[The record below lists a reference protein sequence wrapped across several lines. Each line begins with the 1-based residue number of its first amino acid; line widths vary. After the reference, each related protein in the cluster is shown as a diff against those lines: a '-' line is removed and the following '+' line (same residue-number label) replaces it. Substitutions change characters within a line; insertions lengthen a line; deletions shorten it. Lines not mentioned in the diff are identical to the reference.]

1 MKQKRQIG
9 ILLVLILAA
18 ALVWAW
24 NFRSKAVTADAS
36 PNLQEPATIIDV
48 ENPHIRMEQIERAR
62 SAEYKGSGRN
72 PFSPAA
78 AAPAPVA
85 KTTKP
90 ANEFKKYGPE
100 PPPPPP
106 PPLPCV
112 LPANVKFYGF
122 GTVPNGTSRRAF
134 LHDGEDVHVLGE
146 GDVLLKRFRIIRIS
160 NANLEFEEI
169 SRGCIGTAPLVEEPA
184 GGPGSPGAP
193 GGLPQ

>member
-9 ILLVLILAA
+9 VLFILITAA

-24 NFRSKAVTADAS
+24 NFRSKAVTADAG
-36 PNLQEPATIIDV
+36 PNLQEPAPIIDV

-62 SAEYKGSGRN
+62 GAEYKGTGRN

-78 AAPAPVA
+78 APAAAVKTA
-85 KTTKP
+85 KLEKKS
-90 ANEFKKYGPE
+90 EFVGPQL

-106 PPLPCV
+106 PPPCV

-122 GTVPNGTSRRAF
+122 GTVPNGTARRAF
-134 LHDGEDVHVLGE
+134 FTDGDDVYVLGE

-160 NANLEFEEI
+160 NANLEFEEMP
-169 SRGCIGTAPLVEEPA
+169 RGCIGTAPLVEEQAGAPA
-184 GGPGSPGAP
+184 PGAP
-193 GGLPQ
+193 Q